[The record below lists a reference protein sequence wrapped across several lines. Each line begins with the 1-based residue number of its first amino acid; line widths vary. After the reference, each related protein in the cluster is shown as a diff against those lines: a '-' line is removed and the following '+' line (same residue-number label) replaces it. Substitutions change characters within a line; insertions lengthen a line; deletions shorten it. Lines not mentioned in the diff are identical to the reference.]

1 MLASVC
7 ISSLKIPFRWLAPTV
22 TKTPRPCVSQPRIST
37 RITPKTIMEIKS
49 HAWCM
54 NYPRQ
59 VLNKRKNLNGTIST
73 KDDFYDTISRPN
85 PKASPAYIQRT
96 PRPICPLAQP
106 SQAAWSC
113 YILSV
118 RSMCDRG
125 GVQAAG
131 GLRRAHSGA
140 AWWALGHVVECEV
153 AAHGPSRRTAT
164 SVPTSHARTARPA
177 ANKSPFVSR

>member
-7 ISSLKIPFRWLAPTV
+7 ISSLKTPFRWLAPTV

-37 RITPKTIMEIKS
+37 RITPKTTMEIKN

-131 GLRRAHSGA
+131 GLRRAHSGGGMVGSWPCSGVRGCS
-140 AWWALGHVVECEV
+140 AWA
-153 AAHGPSRRTAT
+153 
-164 SVPTSHARTARPA
+164 
-177 ANKSPFVSR
+177 F